1 MPVKISANRGDVAE
15 GIMGAALTA
24 KFVKRKDNQT
34 VEKLPAITAR
44 DINIVLNKVFSKGGY
59 TRKVADINQTET
71 LTVFDDVTFKL
82 TLPKPAMDF
91 LSVSSERSKVS
102 DIYRRAILYANTDTT
117 FARSADQLA
126 KNQISDEILVDA
138 DGVSNQL
145 ETKVDIG
152 LYANNQRIA
161 NQISLKVAGGNQFA
175 QVVGFGLEKFDK
187 LFEDLLK
194 LDIDSQVKEQT
205 EAFIEEFNVTDAFS
219 FKTDTR
225 KDVTGSSWASLL
237 KKASAVYYKG
247 AASQMKNNINDKDF
261 RLSLAN
267 AIRYGA
273 TRGDDDVQLVKLSG
287 AGYVERTFD
296 STFDQAMI
304 DANLSIV
311 TSWKNNPTITIK
323 SGRSTLLKIRARID
337 ASKSK
342 SGYSLMLRQ
351 LFEAGTGL
359 FAL

>member
-34 VEKLPAITAR
+34 LNKLPAVTKR
-44 DINIVLNKVFSKGGY
+44 DINTVLNKVFSKGGY
-59 TRKVADINQTET
+59 TRKVADINQTQT
-71 LTVFDDVTFKL
+71 LTIFDDVTFRL

-91 LSVSSERSKVS
+91 LSVASERNKVD
-102 DIYRRAILYANTDTT
+102 DIYRRAITYANTDTT
-117 FARSADQLA
+117 FAKSADILA
-126 KNQISDEILVDA
+126 KNQISDDILVDA

-152 LYANNQRIA
+152 LFANNQRIA

-175 QVVGFGLEKFDK
+175 QVVGFGLDKFNK
-187 LFEDLLK
+187 LFEELMQLS
-194 LDIDSQVKEQT
+194 IDSNIKEQT
-205 EAFIEEFNVTDAFS
+205 ENFIQEFNVKDAFS
-219 FKTDTR
+219 FKTETR

-237 KKASAVYYKG
+237 KKAAGVYYKG
-247 AASQMKNNINDKDF
+247 AAAQMRTNIDDPTFKRN
-261 RLSLAN
+261 LAN

-273 TRGDDDVQLVKLSG
+273 TRGDEDVQLVKLSG
-287 AGYVERTFD
+287 AGYVERTFGPE
-296 STFDQAMI
+296 FDEELLAA
-304 DANLSIV
+304 DLSIS
-311 TSWKNNPTITIK
+311 TSFKNNPTITIK
-323 SGRSTLLKIRARID
+323 TGRKPLLKIRARID

-342 SGYSLMLRQ
+342 AGYSLMLRQ

-359 FAL
+359 FSL